1 MLETERKQRN
11 FTKLQEVHP
20 GMRARLEAVLR
31 ELEAAGFR
39 PRIQEAWRS
48 PQDQLAAFNTG
59 KSRVRFGFHNVTS
72 PGGLKEALAAD
83 VWDDDRPTTTKT
95 DFMLRLAAAAE
106 KNGLATGIRWDLSE
120 NRAKLIDD
128 AIAAKNWKAPVWV
141 GWDPLHVEVT
151 GLTIEE
157 AREGK
162 RPPIPGA
169 ADAPPQPPGAP
180 APENPSA
187 ETPPAPKGL
196 TRYRVLNLES
206 GRSREYET
214 STPLKPVTLLSV
226 PYVSQLGAGADSRR
240 NDCGAAAAVML
251 LEAYTGQ
258 PMTPDAFYN
267 KFNIPGDPYLS
278 INQLRDALGSEGVL
292 TELKAGLTLRDLFG
306 NLLSGRPGI
315 VLIKYSVLRDA
326 GLTEKAFSGPH
337 FSVAVGMD
345 LKYIYLHDPLYNDPD
360 EGEAR
365 PYPLDIFL
373 KAWTDVATDNRFPGP
388 QRAAITPLGA
398 VGIRTRRRVR
408 VNAGRLN
415 AREGPGTQF
424 RASGFVSLGQIY
436 DVTREVGG
444 WGEIGE
450 KRWVYLAYTQSA

>member
-1 MLETERKQRN
+1 MLESERKQRN
-11 FTKLQEVHP
+11 FTKLQELHP
-20 GMRARLEAVLR
+20 AMRVRVEAVLR

-59 KSRVRFGFHNVTS
+59 KSRVRFGFHNVTGT
-72 PGGLKEALAAD
+72 GGQKEALAAD
-83 VWDDDRPTTTKT
+83 VWDDDRPTNAKT
-95 DFMLRLAAAAE
+95 DYMLRLAAAAE
-106 KNGLATGIRWDLSE
+106 KNGLVTGIRWDLSE
-120 NRAKLIDD
+120 NRNRLIDE
-128 AIAAKNWKAPVWV
+128 AIATRNWKAPVWV
-141 GWDPLHVEVT
+141 GWDPLHVEAT

-162 RPPIPGA
+162 RPAMP
-169 ADAPPQPPGAP
+169 
-180 APENPSA
+180 
-187 ETPPAPKGL
+187 ETPDTPTPETPSTETPSAPKGL
-196 TRYRVLNLES
+196 IRYRVLNLES

-226 PYVSQLGAGADSRR
+226 PYVSQLGQGADSRR

-251 LEAYTGQ
+251 IEAYTGRA
-258 PMTPDAFYN
+258 MTPDSFYD

-278 INQLRDALGSEGVL
+278 ISQLRDALGSEGIL

-306 NLLSGRPGI
+306 NLLYGRPGI

-326 GLTEKAFSGPH
+326 GLTEKTFSGPH

-345 LKYIYLHDPLYNDPD
+345 LKYIYLHDPLYSDPD

-373 KAWTDVATDNRFPGP
+373 KAWTDVATDSRFPGP
-388 QRAAITPLGA
+388 ERSAITPLGA

-408 VNAGRLN
+408 INAGRLN
-415 AREGPGTQF
+415 VREGPGTSF
-424 RASGFVSLGQIY
+424 RAAGFVSLGQVY
-436 DVTREVGG
+436 EVTREVGG
-444 WGEIGE
+444 WGEIGD